1 MYLHSIQI
9 TNFKNY
15 EQADFTFSENVNAI
29 VGDNGSG
36 KTNLLDAIHYLSFCK
51 SYFSAQDQQSVRFDE
66 EYFALHGEF
75 VGQTDERTR
84 RVSCVYKTGGR
95 KVMKLNQKEYE
106 RLSDHIG
113 LFPSIM
119 VAPVD
124 SSLIHGG
131 SELRRKFFDMIISQ
145 FDKEYLQSL
154 IAYQKLLAQRN
165 TLLKQ
170 MFEQGRHDSSLL
182 QVYDMQMAPM
192 AELVHERRKAFLT
205 EIQPTFQKH
214 YDFLADSREEVGI
227 DYQSSLNEL
236 PMEELLRRN
245 EQSDFRSGFT
255 CAGVHKDDY
264 DFGMNGKN
272 VRKYS
277 SQGQQKTFLL
287 ALKLTQFDHIFEKKK
302 VKPILLLDD
311 IFDKLDEKRIQK
323 LLYLVG
329 NEHFGQ
335 VFLSDTDLSRAERIL
350 TSHDI
355 SHKIFTIRNGIES
368 RL

>member
-15 EQADFTFSENVNAI
+15 EQAEFTFSENVNAI

>member
-9 TNFKNY
+9 SNFKNY

-51 SYFSAQDQQSVRFDE
+51 SYFSAQDQQSVKFDE
-66 EYFALHGEF
+66 DFFAIHGEF

-165 TLLKQ
+165 SLLKQ
-170 MFEQGRHDSSLL
+170 MFDRGHYDRSLV
-182 QVYDMQMAPM
+182 QIYDLQMAPL
-192 AELVHERRKAFLT
+192 AGDIHEKRMAFLSD
-205 EIQPTFQKH
+205 IQPIFQKH

-227 DYQSSLNEL
+227 GYQSSLNEL

-245 EQSDFRSGFT
+245 EQADFRIGFT
-255 CAGVHKDDY
+255 SAGVHKDDY
-264 DFGMNGKN
+264 DFVMNGKN
-272 VRKYS
+272 VRKFS

-287 ALKLTQFDHIFEKKK
+287 ALKLTQFDHIFERKK

-311 IFDKLDEKRIQK
+311 IFDKLDIKRIQK

-335 VFLSDTDLSRAERIL
+335 VFLSDTDPKRVEKIL
-350 TSHDI
+350 TEHDI
-355 SHKIFTIRNGIES
+355 SHKIFTIKNGLVENS
-368 RL
+368 

>member
-15 EQADFTFSENVNAI
+15 GQADFTFSENVNAV

-51 SYFSAQDQQSVRFDE
+51 SYFSAQDQQSVKFDE
-66 EYFALHGEF
+66 EFFAIHGEF
-75 VGQTDERTR
+75 VGQDDERTR
-84 RVSCVYKTGGR
+84 RVSCIYKSSGR

-124 SSLIHGG
+124 SNLIHGG

-165 TLLKQ
+165 SLLKQ
-170 MFEQGRHDSSLL
+170 MFEQGHYDSSLV
-182 QVYDMQMAPM
+182 QIYDIQMAPL
-192 AELVHERRKAFLT
+192 AEAIHTRRGAFLT
-205 EIQPTFQKH
+205 DIQPIFQKH

-227 DYQSSLNEL
+227 AYQSSLNEL
-236 PMEELLRRN
+236 PMDELLRRN
-245 EQSDFRSGFT
+245 EQADFRSGFT

-264 DFGMNGKN
+264 ECVMNGKN

-287 ALKLTQFDHIFEKKK
+287 ALKLTQFDYIFEKKK

-335 VFLSDTDLSRAERIL
+335 VFLSDTDPKRVERIL
-350 TSHDI
+350 SAHDI
-355 SHKIFTIRNGIES
+355 SHKIFTIKNDMEGI
-368 RL
+368 L

>member
-51 SYFSAQDQQSVRFDE
+51 IYVSAQDQQSVRFDE
-66 EYFALHGEF
+66 EFFALHGEF